1 MKYVLLI
8 TLLVFSASAMASGNK
23 STAQQK
29 VWTDVYQ
36 YGAKENKTPQAAK
49 KPTDKNGEFE
59 IAPKQ

>member
-8 TLLVFSASAMASGNK
+8 TLLTLSVSAMASGDK

-29 VWTDVYQ
+29 VWTDDYQ
-36 YGAKENKTPQAAK
+36 YGANEKETPQAAE
-49 KPTDKNGEFE
+49 KPADENGEFQ